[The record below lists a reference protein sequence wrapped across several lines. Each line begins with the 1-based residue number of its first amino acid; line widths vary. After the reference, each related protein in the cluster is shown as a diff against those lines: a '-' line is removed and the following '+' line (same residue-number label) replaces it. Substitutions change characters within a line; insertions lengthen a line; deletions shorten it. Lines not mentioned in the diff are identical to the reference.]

1 MATSTYF
8 GWAEPDDTDLV
19 KNGASAMRTL
29 GNAIDST
36 VWDLTGGMAGKNL
49 SINGGMDW
57 WQRGT
62 SSSSTGYL
70 ADRWYNAGS
79 NTTYSQETT
88 AANLPAGFRYGLKM
102 TMTATD
108 TPYAMQAI
116 ETRDAIRFAG
126 KRVTLSY
133 YAATSNSTD
142 VTVRLDY
149 STSADTGVQG
159 SFTQISPVSG
169 NANQPTTTTMSR
181 VSVTYDVPSTAL
193 TLRIII
199 GSNASL
205 VSGRTVTIT
214 GVQLELGSKAT
225 QFTRAGGT
233 IQGEL
238 AACQRYYQRYTSEV
252 NYGYFGWGSG
262 YTTNTLQTT
271 IPLITNMRIAPTS
284 LDASAT
290 TTFAW
295 ETGTTG
301 GNTPTSITLNTATTS
316 SKIAFVDFVKSASFT
331 NAAMYKLIANN
342 TTSAYLGFSAEL

>member
-1 MATSTYF
+1 
-8 GWAEPDDTDLV
+8 
-19 KNGASAMRTL
+19 MRTL

-233 IQGEL
+233 AQGEL
-238 AACQRYYQRYTSEV
+238 AACQRYYIRNGGYGTYQAFGNGLADATTSALINV
-252 NYGYFGWGSG
+252 NLPV
-262 YTTNTLQTT
+262 T
-271 IPLITNMRIAPTS
+271 MRVKPTS
-284 LDASAT
+284 VDYSTLNLSTGATNATVSSVAISSVLSSNQVVTVSASAT
-290 TTFAW
+290 GLTQFRPYFLTT
-295 ETGTTG
+295 E
-301 GNTPTSITLNTATTS
+301 
-316 SKIAFVDFVKSASFT
+316 
-331 NAAMYKLIANN
+331 NN
-342 TTSAYLGFSAEL
+342 LSAYLGFSAEL